1 MVSRSLARMVALVML
16 SLLGAASGVLA
27 QQPGQSWPRTQFP
40 DGSGSIA
47 MPPGWRLNSARQA
60 AAELQGPRGEAVA
73 VGITMP
79 IGPPQFSTPG
89 SLAAPYMPPA
99 EAYAWVSEV
108 VARRTGG
115 SAQARI
121 VEMVPTP
128 PLSQNARA
136 AYLLADQ
143 MTQDRHYRSFVL
155 VNTALLGNGYWQYY
169 MTLLTAP
176 VEIFPQALPLM
187 TEVWQSWSI
196 SQGEMNRR
204 TAQAMLTMQETNRIM
219 QSTAE
224 GRRTTEWH
232 QRLTG
237 MTLQGRWV
245 IEDTTTGQRKELS
258 QQEINSL
265 FERFPGRY
273 RVVPSDQLK

>member
-1 MVSRSLARMVALVML
+1 
-16 SLLGAASGVLA
+16 
-27 QQPGQSWPRTQFP
+27 
-40 DGSGSIA
+40 
-47 MPPGWRLNSARQA
+47 
-60 AAELQGPRGEAVA
+60 
-73 VGITMP
+73 
-79 IGPPQFSTPG
+79 
-89 SLAAPYMPPA
+89 
-99 EAYAWVSEV
+99 V
-108 VARRTGG
+108 VARRTGS

-128 PLSQNARA
+128 PLTQNARA
-136 AYLLADQ
+136 TYLLADQ
-143 MTQDRHYRSFVL
+143 LTQGRRYRSFAL

-176 VEIFPQALPLM
+176 VEIFTQALPLM
-187 TEVWQSWSI
+187 TEVWQSCSI

-204 TAQAMLTMQETNRIM
+204 T
-219 QSTAE
+219 TAE

-245 IEDTTTGQRKELS
+245 IEDTTTGQRMERS
-258 QQEINSL
+258 QQEINAL